1 MGESKFASSM
11 GESKLTTLTWAAS
24 ARAKK
29 ALASS
34 AQVLSDGPGYFRGV
48 TVSGATHSAIV
59 MNGGTRREAAQ
70 HSAFRAVNIVL
81 GNLKTAISGA
91 YHAFDFRKYADRYL
105 AEVQY
110 RFNRRF
116 DLGTILKRLVRA
128 AAITTPCPEAA
139 IRAAEACN

>member
-1 MGESKFASSM
+1 MGYMRMIGLLRWKVRCWGMINAARV
-11 GESKLTTLTWAAS
+11 GTKTCPPYLT
-24 ARAKK
+24 
-29 ALASS
+29 
-34 AQVLSDGPGYFRGV
+34 
-48 TVSGATHSAIV
+48 
-59 MNGGTRREAAQ
+59 
-70 HSAFRAVNIVL
+70 
-81 GNLKTAISGA
+81 
-91 YHAFDFRKYADRYL
+91 FDFRKYADRYL